1 MTLGSKHR
9 LWVYDDT
16 LMLIDRSVLALV
28 KERSITLVVLTEVA
42 SPILLIAAYMINTT
56 ELVIG
61 ASNRV

>member
-9 LWVYDDT
+9 LRVYDDT